1 VAACDAAPSRYAARL
16 GFEETPVSRIAAI
29 AAFSLITS
37 AAAFAQ
43 TAPAPLTLEQIMA
56 DPDWIAGQIQ
66 VPEEFEEGGGAPYF
80 SIDGKSVYYKLKRN
94 GSPVFDLRRIDL
106 ADGKDSLID
115 AAAMANADGSH
126 AVYDAANTH
135 AAFVRNGDVFLRDL
149 RNGATTQVTR
159 NGERQGDL
167 QFSADG
173 RLLSYHSGDD
183 WFVHDIASGTTAPAA
198 ILKTQDDPDA
208 APKDDVLRAE
218 QLRLFT
224 TLQKMDK
231 DKRETREHA
240 QAMQRGDAS
249 RAPQPF
255 YLGDKVKL
263 VDTGLSPDTRWLLAV
278 TVEKSYDRGEQPK
291 LIRYVTDTGYPE
303 FEPLRRDAG
312 RNAPAPQTLWLF
324 DLAKHTQMK
333 IDVGALPGIHDDP
346 LAAIR
351 AENEKAGLLK
361 ANPNK
366 DKDAKASKSA
376 RADKEKTRDLEIA
389 GIAFSRDG
397 AHAAVQLRAIDNK
410 DRWLVTLDPSHP
422 KPALQERLHDGAW
435 INWNFNEFGWENDSR
450 TLWYV
455 SEESGFAQ
463 LYAKPLDGKVRQ
475 LTHGQFEVSRPV
487 LSTDGRWFYV
497 HANAEKPWAY
507 DVYRVGIDGGDLQR
521 ITHYR
526 GLDMFALSHDG
537 SKLLIAHSTP
547 YNPPQLAVVDADG
560 SGSAHELTDT
570 RTAAYKALNW
580 VAPQFVQV
588 PSTHF
593 KGSIWAKFYAP
604 ADYDKSRP
612 HPAVIFVHGAG
623 YLQDVSANWSYYFRE
638 QMFNNLLLQHGYVV
652 IDLDYRASE
661 GYGRDWRTAI
671 YRDMGHPEL
680 EDLLDG
686 KAWMVKNW
694 NADAK
699 RVGIYG
705 GSYGGYMTLM
715 ALFRAP
721 GEFAAGAALRP
732 VSDWMLYDDGY
743 TSDILNRPQDDPM
756 AYRRSSPIEFA
767 ANLRDPLLICHGV
780 IDNNVMFQDTARL
793 YERLIEL
800 HKDNFSL
807 SIYPLDRHGFVNADS
822 WLDEYKRIYKLFEAK
837 LK

>member
-1 VAACDAAPSRYAARL
+1 M
-16 GFEETPVSRIAAI
+16 SRIATVAVFALI
-29 AAFSLITS
+29 AS
-37 AAAFAQ
+37 AAAFGQ
-43 TAPAPLTLEQIMA
+43 TPPATQAPLTLEQIMA

-80 SIDGKSVYYKLKRN
+80 SIDGRSVYYKLKRN

-106 ADGKDSLID
+106 ADGKDSLVD
-115 AAAMANADGSH
+115 AAAMANADGNP

-159 NGERQGDL
+159 DGGRQGDL

-183 WFVHDIASGTTAPAA
+183 WFVHDIGSGTTAPAA

-231 DKRETREHA
+231 DKNETREHA

-249 RAPQPF
+249 RAPLPF

-263 VDTGLSPDTRWLLAV
+263 VDTELSPDARWLLAV
-278 TVEKSYDRGEQPK
+278 TVEKSHDRGEQPK

-303 FEPLRRDAG
+303 FESLRRDAG

-324 DLAKHTQMK
+324 DLVKHTQTR
-333 IDVGALPGIHDDP
+333 IDVDALPGIHDEP

-361 ANPNK
+361 APTEEK
-366 DKDAKASKSA
+366 GKGVKAGKSA
-376 RADKEKTRDLEIA
+376 KADKEKTRDLEIA
-389 GIAFSRDG
+389 GIEFSRDG

-410 DRWLVTLDPSHP
+410 DRWIATLDPAH
-422 KPALQERLHDGAW
+422 PALVLQHRLHDDAW

-475 LTHGQFEVSRPV
+475 LTHGNFEVSRPQ
-487 LSTDGRWFYV
+487 LSTDGRWFYLR
-497 HANAEKPWAY
+497 ANAERPWAY
-507 DVYRVGIDGGDLQR
+507 DVYRVGVDGGDLQR
-521 ITHYR
+521 VTHYQ
-526 GLDMFALSHDG
+526 GMDSFALSHDG
-537 SKLLIAHSTP
+537 AKLLVVHSSSYVP
-547 YNPPQLAVVDADG
+547 SQLAVVDANG
-560 SGSAHELTDT
+560 NGGPRELTDT

-593 KGSIWAKFYAP
+593 KGSVWAKFYAP
-604 ADYDKSRP
+604 ADYDKSKP

-623 YLQDVSANWSYYFRE
+623 YLQDVNANWSYYFRE

-671 YRDMGHPEL
+671 YRQMGHPEL

-686 KAWMVKNW
+686 VHWLEKNKS
-694 NADAK
+694 ADPN
-699 RVGIYG
+699 RVGLYG
-705 GSYGGYMTLM
+705 GSYGGFMTLVAM
-715 ALFRAP
+715 FRAP
-721 GEFAAGAALRP
+721 DVFKAGAALRP
-732 VSDWMLYDDGY
+732 VTEWTQYNHEY
-743 TSDILNRPQDDPM
+743 TSNYLNDPQVDPI
-756 AYRRSSPIEFA
+756 AYARSSPIEFA
-767 ANLRDPLLICHGV
+767 DGLKGALLICHGM
-780 IDNNVMFQDTARL
+780 IDDNVLFEDSARL
-793 YERLIEL
+793 VQKLIEL
-800 HKDNFSL
+800 HKDNFEFAP
-807 SIYPLDRHGFVNADS
+807 YPMERHGFEHPDS
-822 WLDEYKRIYKLFEAK
+822 WLDEYKRVYKLFETN